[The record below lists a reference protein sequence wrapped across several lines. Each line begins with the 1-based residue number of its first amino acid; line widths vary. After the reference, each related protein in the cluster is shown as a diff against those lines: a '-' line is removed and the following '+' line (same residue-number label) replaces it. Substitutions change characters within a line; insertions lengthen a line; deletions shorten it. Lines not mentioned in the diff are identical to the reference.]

1 MSNTHQSTTGNNQLE
16 LWNVLSQLM
25 EDNAPSWQLF
35 QWCLPDSLL
44 HRLALVMVQE
54 IFTAEEAAQ
63 RPPRLEW
70 YRSLL
75 TKQRWLKQEASD
87 PHLSSAWY
95 KARHSF
101 SRLEAKGLP
110 PIQRIVWKVAR
121 SAGDRNGR
129 RSAIVVSELWIQYR
143 LLQNETTNQRLLEPR
158 YTFPTM
164 ESNTLGPCFSSPDDG
179 QKPCHR
185 LRSLLVHG
193 R

>member
-54 IFTAEEAAQ
+54 IFAAEEAAQ

-129 RSAIVVSELWIQYR
+129 RSAIVISELWIQYR
-143 LLQNETTNQRLLEPR
+143 LLQNETTANLCPCSVGTRVWRAQNAESIKALVLEQNEMLLKLCQEW
-158 YTFPTM
+158 M
-164 ESNTLGPCFSSPDDG
+164 S
-179 QKPCHR
+179 
-185 LRSLLVHG
+185 
-193 R
+193 